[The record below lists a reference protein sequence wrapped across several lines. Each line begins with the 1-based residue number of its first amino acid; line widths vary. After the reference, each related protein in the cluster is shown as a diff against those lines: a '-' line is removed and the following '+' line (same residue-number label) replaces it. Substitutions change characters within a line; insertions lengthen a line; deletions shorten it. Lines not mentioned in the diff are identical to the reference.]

1 LTVNKIFIQ
10 APKIMRKV
18 ATCNDLVLLMKS
30 RSNCVFQILQEVGA
44 EREKNPFKSDLHTSI
59 YICSL
64 CTVSF

>member
-1 LTVNKIFIQ
+1 
-10 APKIMRKV
+10 V